1 MTERILGPVKIQK
14 ETIVIKKLNTNETPE
29 QELKRLCQK
38 EGEYLIV
45 FKCPSF
51 KRIGSS
57 GLSVII
63 HDPIRAV

>member
-14 ETIVIKKLNTNETPE
+14 ETIVIYKLNTNETLE

-38 EGEYLIV
+38 EGECLIV

-51 KRIGSS
+51 KRVGSS